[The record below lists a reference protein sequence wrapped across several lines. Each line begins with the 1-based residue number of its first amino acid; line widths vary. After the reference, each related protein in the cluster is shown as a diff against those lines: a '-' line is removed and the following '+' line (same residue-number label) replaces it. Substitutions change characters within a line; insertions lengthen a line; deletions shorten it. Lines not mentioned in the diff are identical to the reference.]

1 MKDAIRSLINLAAI
15 VLLSAVNLG
24 KVPESVSAPLP
35 VPVESP
41 ALIGSNEYGTFA
53 RALELIQEG
62 KFEAADKLIEPARIQ
77 DSAQL
82 GATAGQ
88 LARIID
94 EYEQIRE
101 RRQAGRE
108 TAYAEA
114 LSELEKLQIQRAD
127 DDANGVSDVNDVN
140 DISEALA
147 VIAKARE
154 FADEKQQQ
162 QLMSEPF
169 VRKTIQEAIDKAAA
183 FEVAGKWVDAYTDF
197 YYWLKAIDPN
207 NEGYS
212 DYAQRLLDKATLAM
226 VFEDSP
232 CETSDERFTGVKKEM
247 FTRAIEYLDTRYVTL
262 VDYEAMANEA
272 IERCKLLAEVLATSP
287 RFADDSNGAG
297 GEGPTVPAGV
307 RDPKRIAVWS
317 SILDGLND
325 QVRTT
330 SQKPG
335 GLSKEGFLDILEKV
349 LTLNERTVGLPEQ
362 VLISQFAEASLSAL
376 DPYTVIIWPKQIQDF
391 EQMMTN
397 EFMGIGIE
405 ISKREGKLTVSSLLL
420 DTPAFNSALDAG
432 DVIEAVDGLETKDM
446 SLGCAAKK
454 IKGRA
459 GTTVNLRVRRSSED
473 KSVKD
478 KVFDI
483 TITRAT
489 ITVPTVRGWQRTK
502 AGKWLYMVDQENKIG
517 FVRLTS
523 FSADTAPEL
532 ERVLRQLESEGL
544 RGLILDLRWNTG
556 GLLDS
561 AVDVADKFIDEEGGL
576 IVKRR
581 AGFGRG
587 SGVDYELAHRKRTH
601 PDYPL
606 VILING
612 SSASASEIV
621 AGALADDR
629 YERATLVGTRT
640 HGKGS
645 VQGITGYPRDR
656 AQLKYTM
663 AYYHLPSGQ
672 RVESQDDAEKEG
684 RKDWGVGPDVKVELR
699 SDEVKKM
706 FDVQRSNDVLVRA
719 DHDEADESV
728 KKVTLEE
735 TMASDPQLAVG
746 LLIVRSKLLQVQTLA
761 QLDSR
766 PAQQ

>member
-1 MKDAIRSLINLAAI
+1 MKDAIRKLMLLAAI

-35 VPVESP
+35 IPVESS
-41 ALIGSNEYGTFA
+41 ALTRSNESGTFA

-62 KFEAADKLIEPARIQ
+62 RFEAAHELIEPARIQ

-82 GATAGQ
+82 GATAGL
-88 LARIID
+88 LAQIID
-94 EYEQIRE
+94 EYEQMGE
-101 RRQAGRE
+101 RRQVARE
-108 TAYAEA
+108 TAYTESLA
-114 LSELEKLQIQRAD
+114 ELEKLQIQRAD

-147 VIAKARE
+147 VIAKAGE
-154 FADEKQQQ
+154 FADEKQQR
-162 QLMSEPF
+162 QLMSEAF
-169 VRKTIQEAIDKAAA
+169 VRETIQEAIDKAAG
-183 FEVAGKWVDAYTDF
+183 FEVAGKWVDAYTNF

-232 CETSDERFTGVKKEM
+232 CETSDERFKGVKKKM
-247 FTRAIEYLDTRYVTL
+247 FARAIEYLDTRYVTL
-262 VDYEAMANEA
+262 IDYEEMANKA
-272 IERCKLLAEVLATSP
+272 ITRCKLLAEVLGTSS
-287 RFADDSNGAG
+287 RFEDDSNGTG
-297 GEGPTVPAGV
+297 GEGPAVVVGM
-307 RDPKRIAVWS
+307 RDPKKLEVWL
-317 SILDGLND
+317 SILDDLND
-325 QVRTT
+325 RVKAA
-330 SQKPG
+330 SKAPG
-335 GLSKEGFLDILEKV
+335 GLSKTAFLDILEKV
-349 LTLNERTVGLPEQ
+349 LTLNERTVGLPEP
-362 VLISQFAEASLSAL
+362 VLISQFSEASLSAL
-376 DPYTVIIWPKQIQDF
+376 DPYTVVIWPKQIQDF

-405 ISKREGKLTVSSLLL
+405 ISKRKGQLTVSSLLL

-459 GTTVNLRVRRSSED
+459 GTTVGLSVRRSNED
-473 KSVKD
+473 KSVED

-483 TITRAT
+483 TITRAR

-502 AGKWLYMVDQENKIG
+502 AGKWLYMVDQEKKIG

-523 FSADTAPEL
+523 FSADTAPGL
-532 ERVLRQLESEGL
+532 EKVLRQLESEGL

-587 SGVDYELAHRKRTH
+587 SGVDYELAHRKGTH
-601 PDYPL
+601 KNYPL

-621 AGALADDR
+621 AGALADDE

-645 VQGITGYPRDR
+645 VQGITGAPRDR

-672 RVESQDDAEKEG
+672 RVESRKAVERDG

-699 SDEVKKM
+699 SDEVRKM
-706 FDVQRSNDVLVRA
+706 FEVQRSNDVLVRA
-719 DHDEADESV
+719 DHDDADESV

-735 TMASDPQLAVG
+735 TLASDPQLAVG
-746 LLIVRSKLLQVQTLA
+746 LLIVRSKLLQGQMLA
-761 QLDSR
+761 QLNSR

>member
-1 MKDAIRSLINLAAI
+1 MKDAKRHLNWLAAT
-15 VLLSAVNLG
+15 VLLSAVVLG
-24 KVPESVSAPLP
+24 KAPESVSTPLP
-35 VPVESP
+35 VLVGSS
-41 ALIGSNEYGTFA
+41 ALTVSNESGTFA

-62 KFEAADKLIEPARIQ
+62 KFGAAHKLIEPARTQ
-77 DSAQL
+77 DSAQF
-82 GATAGQ
+82 GATAGE
-88 LARIID
+88 LAQIID
-94 EYEQIRE
+94 EYEQMGE
-101 RRQAGRE
+101 RRQVARE
-108 TAYAEA
+108 TAYTESLA
-114 LSELEKLQIQRAD
+114 ELEKLQVQRAD

-147 VIAKARE
+147 VIAEARE
-154 FADEKQQQ
+154 FADEKQQR
-162 QLMSEPF
+162 QLMSEAF
-169 VRKTIQEAIDKAAA
+169 VRNTIQEAIDKAAG
-183 FEVAGKWVDAYTDF
+183 FEVAGKWVDAYTSF

-232 CETSDERFTGVKKEM
+232 CETSDERFKGVRKEM

-262 VDYEAMANEA
+262 IDYEEMANKA
-272 IERCKLLAEVLATSP
+272 ITRCKLLAEVLGTSS
-287 RFADDSNGAG
+287 RFEDDSNGAG
-297 GEGPTVPAGV
+297 GEGLAAAVGM
-307 RDPKRIAVWS
+307 RDPKRLEVWL

-325 QVRTT
+325 RVKAA

-335 GLSKEGFLDILEKV
+335 GLSKIAFLDILEKV
-349 LTLNERTVGLPEQ
+349 LTLNERTVGLPEP
-362 VLISQFAEASLSAL
+362 VLISQFSEASLSAL
-376 DPYTVIIWPKQIQDF
+376 DPYTVVIWPKQIQDF

-405 ISKREGKLTVSSLLL
+405 ISKRKGQLTVSSLLL

-459 GTTVNLRVRRSSED
+459 GTTVDLSVRRSSED
-473 KSVKD
+473 KSVED

-483 TITRAT
+483 TITRAR

-523 FSADTAPEL
+523 FSADTAPGL
-532 ERVLRQLESEGL
+532 EKVLQQLESEGL

-581 AGFGRG
+581 SGFGRKPTY
-587 SGVDYELAHRKRTH
+587 DYELAHRKGTH
-601 PDYPL
+601 KNYPL

-621 AGALADDR
+621 AGALADDE

-645 VQGITGYPRDR
+645 VQGITGYPRNR

-672 RVESQDDAEKEG
+672 RVESQKAVEKEG
-684 RKDWGVGPDVKVELR
+684 RTDWGVGPDVKVELR

-706 FDVQRSNDVLVRA
+706 FEVQRSNDVLVRA
-719 DHDEADESV
+719 DHDDADESV

-735 TMASDPQLAVG
+735 TLASDPQLAVG
-746 LLIVRSKLLQVQTLA
+746 LLIVRSKLLQGQMLA